1 MRGNAVQV
9 RGGRLRAALL
19 ALLVGVLALIV
30 GPLSQPA
37 AANSNGAVATAAQAD
52 VLPPATIAARQKFF
66 GTQNVDPTTG
76 AVRSDRVIM
85 SWAGVGTFAASLMGH
100 VVLLDDWVP
109 RAATGPA
116 PGKTPSTWSHNLD
129 YVGATPAE
137 FQALAP
143 EAYFIG
149 HFHNDHGGDAPSIVL
164 ADPEVPVYGA
174 QNHCDDLKGFIE
186 KNYPSVQFNCFS
198 LFPYAQIM
206 PDGHPDPAS
215 LGKVNNL
222 PKNTIP
228 GVDISVLTHDHS
240 MAPPDRA
247 TDPPFD
253 TEQGT
258 PRACDA
264 YTDFPP
270 AGEPATAPG
279 WSAPP
284 SGIVSQVWQF
294 RVGNFSLAWAD
305 TSGYDY
311 MAGGNRVATAW
322 ASLPP
327 TDVFYGSIAVS
338 GRSVLAEQL
347 NMVRPKIF
355 VPIHHDPC
363 AYDVYGEVVNALDQL
378 PAASRPQLD
387 FISDPG
393 DFLRPEIWDP
403 TAKIW
408 SQASNPP
415 ASTQGPT
422 SHPVANPGPSGVT
435 PHPFPTPTP
444 TPKAADVAEV
454 PTATVQPD
462 GYKPADSSSQVGVA
476 VATNTTNAKTIAA
489 TTTNLVVQIGKAK
502 GSKLAVKVVGVPAAG
517 KLRLALVAR
526 SGKQSVSLGSASRV
540 LKRSAKSVTLR
551 LKLSKAA
558 RKLLAAHGSTK
569 ATVKLTYKPAGA
581 NAQSVQRTIT
591 ISH

>member
-1 MRGNAVQV
+1 M
-9 RGGRLRAALL
+9 GGRRRLLALL
-19 ALLVGVLALIV
+19 ALMVGLAVLVA
-30 GPLSQPA
+30 GPLSQQA
-37 AANSNGAVATAAQAD
+37 AAKSSVKATASAAQAT
-52 VLPPATIAARQKFF
+52 VLPPATVAARQKFF
-66 GTQNVDPTTG
+66 GLQNVDPTTG

-85 SWAGVGTFAASLMGH
+85 SWVGAGTFAASVMGH
-100 VVLLDDWVP
+100 VVLLDDWIP
-109 RAATGPA
+109 RTPSGPA
-116 PGKTPSTWSHNLD
+116 PGKNPSTWNHNLD

-137 FQALAP
+137 YVALAP

-215 LGKVNNL
+215 LGKINNL
-222 PKNTIP
+222 PANTIP
-228 GVDISVLTHDHS
+228 GVGISVLSHDHS
-240 MAPPDRA
+240 MGPQPDRA

-279 WSAPP
+279 WTPPP

-294 RVGNFSLAWAD
+294 RVGDFSLAWAD
-305 TSGYDY
+305 TNGYDY
-311 MAGGNRVATAW
+311 LAGGNRVANAW
-322 ASLPP
+322 AAMPA
-327 TDVFYGSIAVS
+327 TDVYYGAIAVS

-347 NMVRPKIF
+347 GMVRPKIF
-355 VPIHHDPC
+355 APDHHDPC

-378 PAASRPQLD
+378 PARLRPRLD

-393 DFLRPEIWDP
+393 DFLRPEVWDP

-408 SQASNPP
+408 SMDTLPP
-415 ASTQGPT
+415 ASALGPT
-422 SHPVANPGPSGVT
+422 SRPVPNPGPSGVT

-444 TPKAADVAEV
+444 TAAPKAADVAKV
-454 PTATVQPD
+454 PTATVKPD
-462 GYKPADSSSQVGVA
+462 GYTPAGTSSQVGVA
-476 VATNTTNAKTIAA
+476 VSTKTSSAQAIGA
-489 TTTNLVVQIGKAK
+489 TTSSLVVQIGKAK
-502 GSKLAVKVVGVPAAG
+502 RSKLKVRIVNIPAAG
-517 KLRLALVAR
+517 SLKFALAAV
-526 SGKQSVSLGSASRV
+526 SGKRTVRLGSASRT
-540 LKRSAKSVTLR
+540 LKRAGAVTLNLR
-551 LKLSKAA
+551 LSKAA
-558 RKLLAAHGSTK
+558 RKVLAAHRSTK
-569 ATVKLTYKPAGA
+569 AMLKLTYKPAGA
-581 NAQSVQRTIT
+581 RAQSVQRSVKIT
-591 ISH
+591 R